1 MVADNPRYPSPTRP
15 PAHPHADI
23 PRKPSMLRTTE
34 DTTTS
39 SLTKPHGVERIQDP
53 SLDPAPTPYQQNEL
67 HQPDTPRGICASE
80 VTPEQ
85 VGIYTGDDLKLD
97 PANPH
102 NITKASLPEPAQT
115 DGLVTN
121 DPKEFDPRM
130 LGEAEPGPL
139 ELPPS
144 HAPFSAPHG
153 VQRFDKPDAGE
164 AARGK
169 VKDRSLKA
177 RAKRF
182 WMWLK
187 FFVFFL
193 VLIAGALLYWQ
204 YTVRKHTYVVEPR
217 ICFFETADKQVRLTG
232 TRYYSYTQNEMLGVR
247 WAHNDETQVKT
258 ELDIKGSAMVIASLG
273 GPDGPTS
280 KYISNGELGK
290 EVLPVAE
297 TYVITF
303 DKRSVILNAST
314 FCR

>member
-1 MVADNPRYPSPTRP
+1 M
-15 PAHPHADI
+15 
-23 PRKPSMLRTTE
+23 TTE
-34 DTTTS
+34 I
-39 SLTKPHGVERIQDP
+39 KR
-53 SLDPAPTPYQQNEL
+53 
-67 HQPDTPRGICASE
+67 PRALADE

-85 VGIYTGDDLKLD
+85 VGIYVGDALKLD

-102 NITKASLPEPAQT
+102 NIRKESFPVPEPT
-115 DGLVTN
+115 DPASGQVDGEPTN
-121 DPKEFDPRM
+121 DPKEFDARLMPEP
-130 LGEAEPGPL
+130 EAGPL

-144 HAPFSAPHG
+144 
-153 VQRFDKPDAGE
+153 DAGYL
-164 AARGK
+164 AREKLK
-169 VKDRSLKA
+169 VKDRSLRA
-177 RAKRF
+177 RARR
-182 WMWLK
+182 MWNWIK
-187 FFVFFL
+187 FICFL
-193 VLIAGALLYWQ
+193 AILAAGALLYWQ

-247 WAHNDETQVKT
+247 WAHNDDTQVKT

-303 DKRSVILNAST
+303 DKRSVVLNAST

>member
-1 MVADNPRYPSPTRP
+1 MTTDIKPPRALAD
-15 PAHPHADI
+15 
-23 PRKPSMLRTTE
+23 
-34 DTTTS
+34 
-39 SLTKPHGVERIQDP
+39 
-53 SLDPAPTPYQQNEL
+53 
-67 HQPDTPRGICASE
+67 E

-85 VGIYTGDDLKLD
+85 VGIYVGSDLTLD

-102 NITKASLPEPAQT
+102 NIRKESFPVPEPT
-115 DGLVTN
+115 DPASGQVDGKPTN
-121 DPKEFDPRM
+121 DPKEFDARM
-130 LGEAEPGPL
+130 MPEPEPGPL

-153 VQRFDKPDAGE
+153 VQRPYKLDAGE

-177 RAKRF
+177 RARR
-182 WMWLK
+182 MWNWIK
-187 FFVFFL
+187 FICFL
-193 VLIAGALLYWQ
+193 AVLAAGALLYWQ

-303 DKRSVILNAST
+303 DKRSVVLNAST